1 VKPATPQPAPDA
13 PRIESNTSMKG
24 PFIRLGIDFA
34 VAVDDLKI
42 DPAAD
47 GVRLGLI
54 DIVLVA
60 YDRDG
65 KPLNLGRSVPAFT
78 PLAKPIHFA
87 QNALPVFLV
96 FSATAIFLNIR
107 PAKFWEHAAQNLGEV
122 RSGAHFCR
130 EPFPGATRH
139 NSVIGVIPQNLP
151 PGILS
156 DMAMFR
162 QLCVATGR

>member
-24 PFIRLGIDFA
+24 QFIRLGIDFA

-107 PAKFWEHAAQNLGEV
+107 PAKFWEHAAQNLG
-122 RSGAHFCR
+122 RFAQAHISAVNPCR
-130 EPFPGATRH
+130 EPLGITR
-139 NSVIGVIPQNLP
+139 
-151 PGILS
+151 
-156 DMAMFR
+156 
-162 QLCVATGR
+162 